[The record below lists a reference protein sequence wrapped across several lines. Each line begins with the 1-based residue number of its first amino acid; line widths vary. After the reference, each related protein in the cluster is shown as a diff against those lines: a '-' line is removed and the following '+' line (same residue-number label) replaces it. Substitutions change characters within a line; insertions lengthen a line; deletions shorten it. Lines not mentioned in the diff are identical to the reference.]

1 MGLWEFKSIT
11 IIALLFP
18 PTPHLQMSHR
28 SEFKVHF
35 HKLKYLRNGVMR
47 CWKQG
52 GRNLDK
58 PRYVL
63 FLLATVEYSME
74 FSHKHLHYS
83 SSASSLPMFYNH
95 NIRLY
100 SWYIYI
106 INNFELYWV
115 VLCQQKCNK
124 MSLKRLKRNYEML
137 ETSSDHVIFCSN
149 VRSESKDQS
158 KKTIS
163 RYYNPDF
170 NIS

>member
-1 MGLWEFKSIT
+1 LLFCFPPPLTFRCHIDQSSKSIF
-11 IIALLFP
+11 INW
-18 PTPHLQMSHR
+18 
-28 SEFKVHF
+28 
-35 HKLKYLRNGVMR
+35 KYLRNGVMR